1 MTRIAIVLAAA
12 ALIAAAGAAAKSG
25 LPDPALHGYVA
36 KVDGQI
42 RSYGGLLRRFEQ
54 LYAEPPHVNVDP
66 FVEDLYGL
74 ADRFERLSAR
84 WSDIRA
90 PGGLRLRH
98 HGMGRV
104 FELFA
109 EAIRLQ
115 AAAIFTRHPEEV
127 LAAQGRIEPFF
138 RSATYLQQRWAHAL
152 RGALI
157 RADMNVPSWLHGMA
171 KGS

>member
-1 MTRIAIVLAAA
+1 VTRIAIVLAAV
-12 ALIAAAGAAAKSG
+12 ALIAAAGAAAKSS
-25 LPDPALHGYVA
+25 LEHQALKGYVT

-42 RSYGGLLRRFEQ
+42 RSYGRLLRRFEQ
-54 LYAEPPHVNVDP
+54 LYAEPPHVDVDP
-66 FVEDLYGL
+66 FVENLYGL
-74 ADRFERLSAR
+74 ADRFENLTAR
-84 WSDIRA
+84 WSVIHA
-90 PGGLRLRH
+90 PSGLRVRH
-98 HGMGRV
+98 RGMGQV

-109 EAIRLQ
+109 EAFRLQ
-115 AAAIFTRHPEEV
+115 AAAVFTRHLEEV

-138 RSATYLQQRWAHAL
+138 RSAAYLQQRWARAL